1 MVIMSDFMILFNI
14 TIKNELLQNLMHIN
28 YP

>member
-14 TIKNELLQNLMHIN
+14 TIKNELLQNLMNIN